1 MHCITRGPSRAA
13 GIAASPPLGD
23 WRSSPGADEDIGRRS
38 PDDTDA
44 MAEIEVGSRT
54 PDARRAFVPPWA
66 PQSRVARL
74 RSSHSYGFV
83 LIVVLCSVF
92 FIALAPDGPVASTIL
107 VLIESIT
114 LVTALWT
121 SGVAELRS
129 TPIAVLLVIAML
141 AALLAAFGDATALRG
156 TLAIVDAV
164 LVASAIV
171 VIARGAIDQGEV
183 NLQSLRAAISI
194 YLLLGLLFVFIY
206 SAAAALGSG
215 PFFQQGTDGTTALRF
230 YFSFVT
236 LATLGYGDYTPAGNG
251 GHLLAV
257 AEAILGQLYLVI
269 VIALVV
275 SNFGRATRE
284 RKAK

>member
-1 MHCITRGPSRAA
+1 MP
-13 GIAASPPLGD
+13 
-23 WRSSPGADEDIGRRS
+23 
-38 PDDTDA
+38 
-44 MAEIEVGSRT
+44 EIEVGSPP

-83 LIVVLCSVF
+83 LVVVLCSVI
-92 FIALAPDGPVASTIL
+92 FIAIAPDGRVASTVL
-107 VLIESIT
+107 VLVEAAT

-121 SGVAELRS
+121 SGVAGLRS

-141 AALLAAFGDATALRG
+141 AALLALFGDGNGLRG
-156 TLAIVDAV
+156 TIAIVDAT
-164 LVASAIV
+164 LVAAAIV

-194 YLLLGLLFVFIY
+194 YLLIGVFFVFVY
-206 SAAAALGSG
+206 GAAAALDSG

-257 AEAILGQLYLVI
+257 SEAILGQLYLVI
-269 VIALVV
+269 VIALLV
-275 SNFGRATRE
+275 SNFGRTRPE
-284 RKAK
+284 RKPE

>member
-1 MHCITRGPSRAA
+1 
-13 GIAASPPLGD
+13 
-23 WRSSPGADEDIGRRS
+23 
-38 PDDTDA
+38 
-44 MAEIEVGSRT
+44 MAEIEAGPS
-54 PDARRAFVPPWA
+54 PADARRAFVPPWA

-83 LIVVLCSVF
+83 LVVVLCSVF
-92 FIALAPDGPVASTIL
+92 VIALAPDGPVASTLL
-107 VLIESIT
+107 VLIEAAT

-129 TPIAVLLVIAML
+129 TPIAVLLVIAVVVAIM
-141 AALLAAFGDATALRG
+141 AAFGGDFFKGALAAVNAT
-156 TLAIVDAV
+156 
-164 LVASAIV
+164 LVATAIV

-194 YLLLGLLFVFIY
+194 YLLLGVFFVY
-206 SAAAALGSG
+206 VYGAAAAFGSG

-236 LATLGYGDYTPAGNG
+236 LATLGYGDYTPAKNG

-257 AEAILGQLYLVI
+257 AEAIAGQLYLVI

-275 SNFGRATRE
+275 SNFGRPTRE
-284 RKAK
+284 RKPE

>member
-1 MHCITRGPSRAA
+1 
-13 GIAASPPLGD
+13 
-23 WRSSPGADEDIGRRS
+23 
-38 PDDTDA
+38 
-44 MAEIEVGSRT
+44 MAETEVGSP
-54 PDARRAFVPPWA
+54 PDARRAYVPPWA
-66 PQSRVARL
+66 PGSRVARL

-83 LIVVLCSVF
+83 LVVVLCSVF
-92 FIALAPDGPVASTIL
+92 FVALAPDGRVAATAI
-107 VLIESIT
+107 VLIESAT

-121 SGVAELRS
+121 SGVAGLRS

-141 AALLAAFGDATALRG
+141 AALLALFGEGNGLRG
-156 TLAIVDAV
+156 TIAIVDAA

-171 VIARGAIDQGEV
+171 VIARGALDQGEV

-194 YLLLGLLFVFIY
+194 YLLFGVLFVFVY
-206 SAAAALGSG
+206 GAAAALGSA

-257 AEAILGQLYLVI
+257 VEAILGQLYLVI

-275 SNFGRATRE
+275 SNFGRARRE
-284 RKAK
+284 RTPE